1 MRTRTRSILARIA
14 ADANSGAEGDAAD
27 TAATLRRSMDVVL
40 RGPAGRIAGK
50 LWEAE
55 GVPTPRAIAVMCH
68 PHPLH
73 GGTMDN
79 KVVFRAA
86 RGLQHAGLAVL
97 RFDFRGVR
105 RSEGAHDGQG
115 GEADDLGA
123 ALDWMIERYPG
134 VEVWAGGFSFGS
146 RTALQRSLTDA
157 RIRRLV
163 LVALPVL
170 AFDCSYFRELRVPAL
185 VVMGEKDTYGTAPEL
200 RRQFPALPASVEVV
214 EIAGA
219 GHFFDEQTQE
229 LQETVRA
236 YAARVL
242 AANGAT
248 SP

>member
-1 MRTRTRSILARIA
+1 
-14 ADANSGAEGDAAD
+14 
-27 TAATLRRSMDVVL
+27 MDVVVN
-40 RGPAGRIAGK
+40 GPAGRLTAK
-50 LWEAE
+50 LWEPQ
-55 GVPTPRAIAVMCH
+55 GHVPLRAIAVFCH
-68 PHPLH
+68 PHPLY

-105 RSEGAHDGQG
+105 NSEGAHDGRG
-115 GEADDLGA
+115 GEVEDLGA
-123 ALDWMIERYPG
+123 ALDWMVARYPG

-146 RTALQRSLTDA
+146 RTAVQRSLVDP

-170 AFDCSYFRELRVPAL
+170 AFDCAYFARVTVPAL
-185 VVMGEKDTYGTAPEL
+185 VVMGEKDTYGTLPEL
-200 RRQFPALPASVEVV
+200 RRQFPALPSDVETV
-214 EIAGA
+214 EISGA
-219 GHFFDEQTQE
+219 GHFFDDQTQE

-242 AANGAT
+242 ESAHRQN
-248 SP
+248 P

>member
-1 MRTRTRSILARIA
+1 
-14 ADANSGAEGDAAD
+14 
-27 TAATLRRSMDVVL
+27 MDVAID
-40 RGPAGRIAGK
+40 GPAGRLQGK
-50 LWEAE
+50 LWEPQGA
-55 GVPTPRAIAVMCH
+55 PRAACVVCH

-105 RSEGAHDGQG
+105 ASQGVHDGQG

-123 ALDWMIERYPG
+123 ALDWLVARHPG
-134 VEVWAGGFSFGS
+134 VEAWAGGFSFGS
-146 RTALQRSLTDA
+146 RTAVQRALVDA

-170 AFDCSYFRELRVPAL
+170 AFDCAYFARIAVPAL
-185 VVMGEKDTYGTAPEL
+185 VVMGEQDTYGTLPEL
-200 RRQFPALPASVEVV
+200 RRQFPVLPADVETV

-219 GHFFDEQTQE
+219 GHFFDDQTHE

-242 AANGAT
+242 DEREARR
-248 SP
+248 P

>member
-1 MRTRTRSILARIA
+1 
-14 ADANSGAEGDAAD
+14 
-27 TAATLRRSMDVVL
+27 MDVEL
-40 RGPAGRIAGK
+40 AGPAGRLQAK
-50 LWEAE
+50 LWEPQGLA
-55 GVPTPRAIAVMCH
+55 VPRAIAVMCH
-68 PHPLH
+68 PHPLY

-86 RGLQHAGLAVL
+86 RGLQLAGVAVL

-105 RSEGAHDGQG
+105 RSEGQHDGKG

-123 ALDWMIERYPG
+123 ALDWMVQRFPD
-134 VEVWAGGFSFGS
+134 VELWAGGFSFGS
-146 RTALQRSLTDA
+146 RTAVQRAIEDA

-170 AFDCSYFRELRVPAL
+170 AFDCAYFARVTVPTL
-185 VVMGEKDTYGTAPEL
+185 VVMGEKDTYGTLPEL
-200 RRQFPALPASVEVV
+200 RRQFPALHPGVDAI

-236 YAARVL
+236 WAARAL
-242 AANGAT
+242 DSRGAT
-248 SP
+248 TR

>member
-1 MRTRTRSILARIA
+1 VRTRTPSILARDG
-14 ADANSGAEGDAAD
+14 ADANSAAERAAV
-27 TAATLRRSMDVVL
+27 TGATLRGSMDVVL
-40 RGPAGRIAGK
+40 RGPAGRLEAK
-50 LWEAE
+50 LWEPQGLA
-55 GVPTPRAIAVMCH
+55 TPRAIAVMCH

-105 RSEGAHDGQG
+105 RSEGVHDGHG
-115 GEADDLGA
+115 GEALDLGA

-134 VEVWAGGFSFGS
+134 AEVWAGGFSFGS
-146 RTALQRSLTDA
+146 RTALQRSLDDA

-170 AFDCSYFRELRVPAL
+170 AFDCSYLARVAVPAL
-185 VVMGEKDTYGTAPEL
+185 IVMGEKDTFGTLPEL
-200 RRQFPALPASVEVV
+200 RRQFPVLPETVETV

-242 AANGAT
+242 AAKEAT
-248 SP
+248 NP

>member
-1 MRTRTRSILARIA
+1 
-14 ADANSGAEGDAAD
+14 
-27 TAATLRRSMDVVL
+27 MDVEFD
-40 RGPAGRIAGK
+40 GPAGRLHGK
-50 LWEAE
+50 LWEPH
-55 GVPTPRAIAVMCH
+55 GDRPPRALAVMCH
-68 PHPLH
+68 PHPLY

-86 RGLQHAGLAVL
+86 RGLQNAGVAVL

-115 GEADDLGA
+115 GEMLDLGA
-123 ALDWMIERYPG
+123 ALDWLIARHPG
-134 VEVWAGGFSFGS
+134 VEAWAGGFSFGS
-146 RTALQRSLTDA
+146 RTAVQRSLVDA

-170 AFDCSYFRELRVPAL
+170 AFDCAYFARVAVPGL
-185 VVMGEKDTYGTAPEL
+185 VVMGEKDNYGTLPEL
-200 RRQFPALPASVEVV
+200 RRQFPVLPPDFVAV

-219 GHFFDEQTQE
+219 GHFFDDQTQE

-242 AANGAT
+242 DEREAI
-248 SP
+248 PR

>member
-1 MRTRTRSILARIA
+1 
-14 ADANSGAEGDAAD
+14 
-27 TAATLRRSMDVVL
+27 MDVVVN
-40 RGPAGRIAGK
+40 GPAGRLAGK
-50 LWEAE
+50 LWEPE
-55 GVPTPRAIAVMCH
+55 GHAAPRAIAVFCH
-68 PHPLH
+68 PHPLY

-105 RSEGAHDGQG
+105 ASEGAHDGRG

-123 ALDWMIERYPG
+123 ALDWMVARYPG
-134 VEVWAGGFSFGS
+134 VEAWAGGFSFGS
-146 RTALQRSLTDA
+146 RTAVMRSLADP

-170 AFDCSYFRELRVPAL
+170 AFDCSYFARVAVPGL
-185 VVMGEKDTYGTAPEL
+185 VVMGEKDTYGTLPEL
-200 RRQFPALPASVEVV
+200 KRQFPAPPAGLETV

-219 GHFFDEQTQE
+219 GHFFDDQTHE

-236 YAARVL
+236 YATRVL
-242 AANGAT
+242 ESGAT
-248 SP
+248 RRT